1 MKVDFT
7 NLGVDPPDKSSTSR
21 AEKAG
26 NTGNDG
32 ARSAT
37 NNSTPTSSA
46 AAGRDQT
53 SFSFDQARVQSL
65 QAQALAQP
73 EIREAKVKTLQQS
86 IDKGEYSVPASHVAD
101 ALISE
106 FSGAQG

>member
-7 NLGVDPPDKSSTSR
+7 NFGVDPPDKSSTSR

-26 NTGNDG
+26 NTGNGG
-32 ARSAT
+32 A
-37 NNSTPTSSA
+37 SSA
-46 AAGRDQT
+46 ANSTSSSGAAAGLDQT

-106 FSGAQG
+106 FGGAQG